1 MKKAIKADPPRRE
14 KERQARRGEIL
25 EAAER
30 IFRREGFARASMDAI
45 AAEAQFTKR
54 TVYKYFDDKEDLL
67 YAVALEASKR
77 LFVRQAAILAQE
89 EPGLAKIRRAAL
101 AYYEFSRD
109 LPDLFRLVEEAR
121 RLKPRRKDTPGRS
134 AFVRY
139 RTDMFGEYGKA
150 LRAGISDGSVR
161 SDIDPDL
168 LVFAFVLVLT
178 GFFQALS
185 EATAAGTFASGADAF
200 AKLTLDLV
208 SDALRPPLPAP
219 PHASGA
225 RGDDPW
231 TSRKS

>member
-1 MKKAIKADPPRRE
+1 MSRKKMKKAENNSRLRRE

-30 IFRREGFARASMDAI
+30 IFRRKGFARASMDEI

-54 TVYKYFDDKEDLL
+54 TIYMYFVDKEDLL

-77 LFVRQAAILAQE
+77 LFVRQQAILAE
-89 EPGLAKIRRAAL
+89 EGAGLAKIGRAAL

-121 RLKPRRKDTPGRS
+121 HLKPRRKDTPGRS

-139 RTDMFGEYGKA
+139 RSDMFAEYGKA

-161 SDIDPDL
+161 SDIDPEL
-168 LVFAFVLVLT
+168 LVYAFVLVLT

-185 EATAAGTFASGADAF
+185 EAAAAGAFESGADAF
-200 AKLTLDLV
+200 ARLTLNLV
-208 SDALRPPLPAP
+208 TDALRPPSHP
-219 PHASGA
+219 PHASGI
-225 RGDDPW
+225 
-231 TSRKS
+231 